1 MKYTLQDFTDIV
13 FSGYDY
19 KLPETTVSVIQKLV
33 GDIGVTMN
41 TKTTETRPT
50 DNNETKYKKNNYF
63 NNGKKSKNYLKRE
76 NIDETWEATKPFKP
90 TKMDKK
96 EGIDKLLN
104 DIRASL
110 NKISNK
116 NYETQRDIIFEH
128 IDKIISDDEVS
139 EGEEEVEM
147 NKAADANSIAN
158 SIFDI
163 ASTNKFYSELYA
175 TLYKELSQNY
185 IVFQNN
191 IHHIIEQYKTSISSI
206 EFVDPNVDYDKF
218 CDNNK
223 INDKRK
229 ALTTF
234 IVNLMKQ
241 DLLVKSQIAYL
252 ILHLIDIV
260 FKNIDT
266 ENKNYEIEEITEN
279 IFIFI
284 TLSISDLKDHDLW
297 DSIMNSIKKLSQCK
311 AKEHLSISSRSIFKY
326 MDILDQIKKET

>member
-1 MKYTLQDFTDIV
+1 MKYTLQDFTDTV

-19 KLPETTVSVIQKLV
+19 KLPDSTVSIIQKLV
-33 GDIGVTMN
+33 GDIGVTLN
-41 TKTTETRPT
+41 SKPTETRST
-50 DNNETKYKKNNYF
+50 DNTESNYKKNSYF
-63 NNGKKSKNYLKRE
+63 NNAKKSKNYPKRE
-76 NIDETWEATKPFKP
+76 NIDELWETTKPFKP
-90 TKMDKK
+90 TNIDKK
-96 EGIDKLLN
+96 EGIEKLLN

-128 IDKIISDDEVS
+128 IDKIISDEEVS
-139 EGEEEVEM
+139 EGEEECET
-147 NKAADANSIAN
+147 NKASDAISIAN

-185 IVFQNN
+185 VVFQSN
-191 IHHIIEQYKTSISSI
+191 IHHIIEQYKSSISSI
-206 EFVDPNVDYDKF
+206 EFVDPNVNYDKF

-234 IVNLMKQ
+234 IVNLMKK
-241 DLLVKSQIAYL
+241 DLLAKSQISYL
-252 ILHLIDIV
+252 ILHLIDLV
-260 FKNIDT
+260 FKHIDI

-284 TLSISDLKDHDLW
+284 TLSISDLKDHDTW
-297 DSIMNSIKKLSQCK
+297 ENIYSKIKKLSQCK

-326 MDILDQIKKET
+326 MDILDQIKKEM